1 MKAKMHVTLA
11 CALLG
16 VFGCETIQQALN
28 VKKPSASL
36 KGLSF
41 EDITLK
47 SATLL
52 FDVEVE
58 NPYPVALP
66 LLDMDYA
73 VTSGANKLLSGKAD
87 IQTTVPANE
96 KKVVSLPAKVSY
108 VDLVKAFMGIRPGS
122 QIPYKAD
129 VGLSVDAPALGQIR
143 LPLKK
148 TGQLAVPAIPKVDEI
163 DWKKLLQDNVGQR

>member
-1 MKAKMHVTLA
+1 MKVTMYVTLA
-11 CALLG
+11 SALLG
-16 VFGCETIQQALN
+16 VFGCETIQRTLN
-28 VKKPSASL
+28 VKKPSANL
-36 KGLSF
+36 MGLSF

-52 FDVEVE
+52 FDIEVE

-73 VTSGANKLLSGKAD
+73 LASGANELLSGKAD
-87 IQTTVPANE
+87 IQTTVPAND

-108 VDLVKAFMGIRPGS
+108 FDLVKAFMGIRPGS
-122 QIPYKAD
+122 QIPYEAT
-129 VGLSVDAPALGQIR
+129 VGLSVDAPALGQVR

-148 TGQLAVPAIPKVDEI
+148 TGQLTVPAIPKADEI
-163 DWKKLLQDNVGQR
+163 DWKKLLQDNVSQR